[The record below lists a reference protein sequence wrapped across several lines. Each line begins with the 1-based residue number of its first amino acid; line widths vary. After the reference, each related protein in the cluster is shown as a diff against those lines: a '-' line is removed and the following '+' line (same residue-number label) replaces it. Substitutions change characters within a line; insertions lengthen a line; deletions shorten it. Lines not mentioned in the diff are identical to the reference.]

1 MCDGLLLPD
10 DRHLSADELV
20 ITSAQYLV
28 DTGELSPTVYAI
40 LQKANDGDPVGGS
53 GSDLAAA
60 AWFARR
66 LLERATFPLEES
78 KVLERIR
85 EALRPKLLPG
95 DPV

>member
-28 DTGELSPTVYAI
+28 DQEELSSSVYAI
-40 LQKANDGDPVGGS
+40 LQKANDGSPVGGS

-60 AWFARR
+60 AWFTRR
-66 LLERATFPLEES
+66 LLEKAKFPVEES
-78 KVLERIR
+78 KILERVR